1 MKNPIKYSW
10 QTEIWPI
17 LILLAAVGLSL
28 WAYPQLPA
36 RVITHWGFNSQA
48 NGWGSREF
56 HTIFFPALLVVLYVL
71 LSLLPKFDP
80 MGARYQEFAG
90 VYRAMRTLILLVL
103 FVVFVAATLVNL
115 GYAINIGA
123 TVAGAVG
130 LMMII
135 LGSYFKKLKRNF
147 FVGIR
152 TPWTL
157 SSENVWD
164 KTHLLGGRLFMIWG
178 LGLILAPW
186 LASVAAFIILFG
198 GMAVTIAWV
207 CIYSYILY
215 KREKKDGI

>member
-1 MKNPIKYSW
+1 MKNPVKYSLR
-10 QTEIWPI
+10 TEIWPL
-17 LILLAAVGLSL
+17 LILLAAIGLSL
-28 WAYPQLPA
+28 WAYPQLSA
-36 RVITHWGFNSQA
+36 RVITHWNFNGQA

-56 HTIFFPALLVVLYVL
+56 HAIFFPALLAAIYVL
-71 LSLLPKFDP
+71 FIFLPKLDP
-80 MGARYQEFAG
+80 LGARYQEFAG

-103 FVVFVAATLVNL
+103 LVVFVAATLANL

-135 LGSYFKKLKRNF
+135 LGNYFKKLKRNF

-157 SSENVWD
+157 SSDNVWD
-164 KTHLLGGRLFMIWG
+164 KTHLLGGRLFMLWG

-186 LASVAAFIILFG
+186 LAPVAAFIILFG
-198 GMAVTIAWV
+198 GMAVIIAWV
-207 CIYSYILY
+207 CIYSYVLY
-215 KREKKDGI
+215 KKEKKDGI

>member
-1 MKNPIKYSW
+1 MKNPVKYSFR
-10 QTEIWPI
+10 TEIWPL
-17 LILLAAVGLSL
+17 LILLATVGLSL

-36 RVITHWGFNSQA
+36 RVITHWSFNGQA
-48 NGWGSREF
+48 NGWSSREF
-56 HTIFFPALLVVLYVL
+56 HTIFFPALLVVFYVL
-71 LSLLPKFDP
+71 LSFLPKLDP

-90 VYRAMRTLILLVL
+90 VYRTMRTLILLVL
-103 FVVFVAATLVNL
+103 FVVFVAATLANL

-135 LGSYFKKLKRNF
+135 LGNYFKKLKRNF

-198 GMAVTIAWV
+198 GMAVTITWV
-207 CIYSYILY
+207 CIYSYVLY
-215 KREKKDGI
+215 EREKKDGI